1 MAVSAQQCAL
11 ISPQLLSHALCLV
24 KAIIFLLIKPNV
36 LNYQKPSCT
45 LIIFMCHGEVEQKKF
60 LNDKFP
66 FPGQNFEEKLIP
78 HHGNTTLDKKFN
90 AKLPGEKGRG
100 GGAEGREGGLARL
113 TKIE

>member
-11 ISPQLLSHALCLV
+11 ISSQLLSHALCLV

-100 GGAEGREGGLARL
+100 GGGGGSGGRIGTLG
-113 TKIE
+113 KD

>member
-1 MAVSAQQCAL
+1 MFGKGNNIL
-11 ISPQLLSHALCLV
+11 INQTKCFELP
-24 KAIIFLLIKPNV
+24 KAFLYFDNFYVPWGSRTKEIF
-36 LNYQKPSCT
+36 
-45 LIIFMCHGEVEQKKF
+45 
-60 LNDKFP
+60 NDKFP

-113 TKIE
+113 AKIE

>member
-11 ISPQLLSHALCLV
+11 ISSQLLSHALCLV
-24 KAIIFLLIKPNV
+24 KAIIFLLITPNV

-45 LIIFMCHGEVEQKKF
+45 LIIFMCHGEEEQKKF

-90 AKLPGEKGRG
+90 AKLPGEKGKG
-100 GGAEGREGGLARL
+100 GGGGWSGGRIGMLGND
-113 TKIE
+113 